1 MGSRK
6 KRVVHTKQAR
16 MARHVPNGIYIGLDQ
31 SVTGT
36 GLTALNEGGELIAT
50 NLVSGG
56 EVKEPMD
63 KCNRIVSIFAR
74 CYEWIN
80 DLKGDKVPCIV
91 LEDFAYSQ
99 ANQMALLGGLGYHI
113 RIMLRQTGWHFAVC
127 PTGTLKKVVTGSG
140 NSSKALMIRDVYKR
154 WGFETDNDNIA
165 DAFGLAKIAW
175 VAYGQ
180 PVPGTVG
187 TRKADFEALEKL
199 EVYK

>member
-6 KRVVHTKQAR
+6 KRVVHTNQAR
-16 MARHVPNGIYIGLDQ
+16 MARHVPDGIYIGLDQ
-31 SVTGT
+31 SISGT
-36 GLTALNEGGELIAT
+36 GIVALDGSGDLIDKH
-50 NLVSGG
+50 LVSGG
-56 EVKEPMD
+56 EVREPMD
-63 KCNRIVSIFAR
+63 KVNRIVSIFAQF
-74 CYEWIN
+74 YEWVN
-80 DLKGDKVPCIV
+80 ALKGDKEPCVV

-127 PTGTLKKVVTGSG
+127 PTGTLKKMVTGNG
-140 NSSKALMIRDVYKR
+140 NSKKQIVIRDVYKR
-154 WGFETDNDNIA
+154 WGFETDDDNIA
-165 DAFGLAKIAW
+165 DAFGLAKMAW